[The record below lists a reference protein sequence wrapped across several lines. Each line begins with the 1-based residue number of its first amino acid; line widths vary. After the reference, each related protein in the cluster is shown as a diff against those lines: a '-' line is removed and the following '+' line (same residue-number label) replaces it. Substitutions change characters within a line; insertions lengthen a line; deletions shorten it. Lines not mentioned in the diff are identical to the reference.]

1 VLRTNEDQ
9 LVVLGIEAAV
19 SHPTQSGSYAVDDYG
34 RPMLLP
40 GMSGVVA
47 NVRVGDLVFPWAADH
62 LEPGVSAGCAD
73 RGRHQALQFLAC
85 LGNLVRVVSGPAAGA
100 EGTVVGKHAFV
111 LVDFPQSAL
120 DALAP
125 GDRLLVRAHGQ
136 GLRLSDFPEIA
147 TRSLSPALVRA
158 MPLRRTDEGRLRV
171 DVAVEI
177 PAYMMGA
184 GLGMSSEW
192 ANCDVMFTHRD
203 TVERL
208 GVEGLRLGD
217 VVVMHD
223 QDHRFGRGYRTG
235 MCAIG
240 VVAHGG
246 SGAVPGHGTGVVTIM
261 SGPRERFEPVP
272 AERANVRDYLNLPE

>member
-1 VLRTNEDQ
+1 
-9 LVVLGIEAAV
+9 VLGVEAAV

-34 RPMLLP
+34 RPMILP

-47 NVRVGDLVFPWAADH
+47 NARVGDSVFQWAADH
-62 LEPGVSAGCAD
+62 LEPGVSAGCDD

-85 LGNLVRVVSGPAAGA
+85 LGNTVRVVDGPAAGA

-111 LVDFPQSAL
+111 LVDFPQRAL
-120 DALAP
+120 DVLAP

-136 GLRLSDFPEIA
+136 GLRLLDFPQIVP
-147 TRSLSPALVRA
+147 RSCSPALVNGL
-158 MPLRRTDEGRLRV
+158 PLARTEDGRLRV
-171 DVAVEI
+171 EVAAEI
-177 PAYMMGA
+177 PASMMGA
-184 GLGMSSEW
+184 GIGMSSEW
-192 ANCDVMFTHRD
+192 ANCDVMFTNRD

-208 GVEGLRLGD
+208 GVADLRLGD
-217 VVVMHD
+217 LVVMHD

-246 SGAVPGHGTGVVTIM
+246 HGAIPGHGTGVVTIL
-261 SGPRERFEPVP
+261 SGPSAQFELVRT
-272 AERANVRDYLNLPE
+272 ERANLRSYLELPA